1 MEVRLYLDED
11 SMDRD
16 LIKALRAR
24 GVDVESALEAGM
36 IDRSDAEH
44 LELATQRGRALFSFN
59 VGDFYHPH
67 TEYLT
72 QGRRHGGMILS
83 KQQHYSVGE
92 IMRRLLKLISL
103 RTSEEMQGCVEF
115 LAAWS

>member
-1 MEVRLYLDED
+1 MEIRLYLDED

-16 LIKALRAR
+16 LMRALRAR
-24 GVDVESALEAGM
+24 GVDVESALEAEM
-36 IDRSDAEH
+36 IGRSDAEH
-44 LELATQRGRALFSFN
+44 LDQPTLQGRVLFSFN
-59 VGDFYHPH
+59 VADFYRLH

-72 QGRRHGGMILS
+72 QGKPHGGIVVA

-92 IMRRLLKLISL
+92 VMRRLLNLIST
-103 RTSEEMQGCVEF
+103 RISTEMLNCIEF